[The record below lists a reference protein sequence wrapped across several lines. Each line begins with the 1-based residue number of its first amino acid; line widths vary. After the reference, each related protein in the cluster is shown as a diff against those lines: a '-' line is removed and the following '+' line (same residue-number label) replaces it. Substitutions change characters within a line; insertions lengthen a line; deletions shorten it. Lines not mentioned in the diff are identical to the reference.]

1 MDIFMTLQ
9 RSLISAFLFLILF
22 NPGKEVSQHFPNQFD
37 FNYRALLEMR
47 YLHLDFELNGR
58 MIVIMLSK
66 LLLIAF
72 FLST

>member
-47 YLHLDFELNGR
+47 YLHLDFELNG
-58 MIVIMLSK
+58 
-66 LLLIAF
+66 
-72 FLST
+72 